1 MFSDLF
7 EQMQI
12 FPKKPLF
19 SQAQSKRRLAYSSA
33 RSQRQKK
40 KKREKKIYIY
50 TELKTDFQITIS
62 LDHCLVAL
70 ANDKYS

>member
-1 MFSDLF
+1 MLSNLF
-7 EQMQI
+7 KQMQI
-12 FPKKPLF
+12 KNKKQKHFHKQWVKEGLCTVLPDPKG
-19 SQAQSKRRLAYSSA
+19 
-33 RSQRQKK
+33 KK
-40 KKREKKIYIY
+40 KKKVKKKYIY